1 MTLRQIWRRLHL
13 WIGIAAGA
21 VFVLLGLTG
30 SALVYQDEILH
41 LLYPE
46 VMHVAAQPKT
56 ALPSQLIAAA
66 QGASSAGSRVNI
78 LRYPETAGRSLQAV
92 IIPPGGMRQTL
103 LLDPYTAR
111 VIGPL
116 PAGIFPWLFELH
128 ANLLLDRSGREIV
141 GWFGLVF
148 AISAITGL
156 ILWWPLHPGK
166 LRAWKQAFA
175 LHWRNMSWFRR
186 SFDLHKVGG
195 AAIAIPLLLLSIS
208 GAAISF
214 REAWLPLM
222 TALGGLPQARP
233 AAVTPAGPVKS
244 VDELV
249 VEAQRL
255 MPGARLV
262 FVAPPARSGGTTRI
276 RLREPGEV
284 HQNGRS
290 YVLFDSAGTVLDL
303 QRVSQLPVAN
313 LVFDQLPYP
322 LHTGYIFGEIGRLIV
337 FVSGLLPLLLFVTG
351 IYIWL
356 KRRSPKR
363 HDPV

>member
-13 WIGIAAGA
+13 WIGIAAGIA
-21 VFVLLGLTG
+21 FVLLGLTG
-30 SALVYQDEILH
+30 SALVYQDEILD

-46 VMHVAAQPKT
+46 MMHVAVQPQM
-56 ALPSQLIAAA
+56 AVPSQLITAA
-66 QGASSAGSRVNI
+66 QAISPAGSRVNV
-78 LRYPETAGRSLQAV
+78 LRYPEAVDHSLQAV
-92 IIPPGGMRQTL
+92 IILPGGKRQTL

-116 PAGIFPWLFELH
+116 PAGLFPWLFELH

-148 AISAITGL
+148 GISAITGL
-156 ILWWPLHPGK
+156 ILWWPLHPRQW
-166 LRAWKQAFA
+166 RAWKQAITMR
-175 LHWRNMSWFRR
+175 WRDMSWFRR

-195 AAIAIPLLLLSIS
+195 AAVAIPLLLLSIS

-214 REAWLPLM
+214 REAWLPAM
-222 TALGGLPQARP
+222 TALGGVPQLRP
-233 AAVTPAGPVKS
+233 AAAPAAGPAKS

-249 VEAQRL
+249 AEAQRL

-262 FVAPPARSGGTTRI
+262 FVSPPARAGASTRI
-276 RLREPGEV
+276 RLREPNEI

-290 YVLFDSAGTVLDL
+290 YVLFDAAGVVLDM
-303 QRVSQLPVAN
+303 QRVSQLPAAN

-322 LHTGYIFGEIGRLIV
+322 LHTGYLFGEIGRLVV
-337 FVSGLLPLLLFVTG
+337 FISGLLPLLLFVTG

-363 HDPV
+363 A